1 MEVRPKCLLKLTL
14 PYIKTR
20 LPKIAFSLYTQPL
33 FYALVSFL
41 KKVSVNK
48 R

>member
-1 MEVRPKCLLKLTL
+1 MEVRLEYLLKLTL

-20 LPKIAFSLYTQPL
+20 QPKIAFSLYTQPL
-33 FYALVSFL
+33 VYALVSFL
-41 KKVSVNK
+41 ERVSVNK